1 MAELILSINKTNRT
15 YRLAVSC
22 LFFLQGLSFASWAS
36 RIPSIQQAIGLSDVA
51 LGMVLFAL
59 PVGSM
64 ISVPFSGW
72 LVSKY
77 GSRRVA
83 ANALLFY
90 SLFLVFIGLANSV
103 ALLVGSLVLFGMVGN
118 VSNIAINTQAVI
130 VESRYKKNIMASL
143 HGLWSL
149 AGFVAAWIGSMMI
162 GEEIMPVNHFLLI
175 AATITAALAL
185 TYRYLLPDT
194 DQKST
199 STRLFI
205 KPDKTLM
212 RLGIIAF
219 FCMIC
224 EGAMFDWSGIYF
236 KKVVA
241 ADKSFIGMG
250 YAAFMLSMATGR
262 FISDWAVNK
271 LGCQKTLSLSGSLI
285 ATGLLIAII
294 FPYLGPAITGFL
306 IVGFG
311 VSSVIPL
318 VYSQS
323 GKTSHSPGMAL
334 AAVSS
339 IGFLGFLAG
348 PPLIGLVAGFLNL
361 QFAFLLIAF
370 IGIFIVFLAR
380 STKKNK

>member
-236 KKVVA
+236 KKVVE

-271 LGCQKTLSLSGSLI
+271 LGFQKTLYLSGSLI

-294 FPYLGPAITGFL
+294 FPYLVPAITGFL

-323 GKTSHSPGMAL
+323 GKNSQSPSMAL

-380 STKKNK
+380 STKNK

>member
-1 MAELILSINKTNRT
+1 
-15 YRLAVSC
+15 
-22 LFFLQGLSFASWAS
+22 
-36 RIPSIQQAIGLSDVA
+36 
-51 LGMVLFAL
+51 
-59 PVGSM
+59 
-64 ISVPFSGW
+64 
-72 LVSKY
+72 
-77 GSRRVA
+77 
-83 ANALLFY
+83 
-90 SLFLVFIGLANSV
+90 
-103 ALLVGSLVLFGMVGN
+103 
-118 VSNIAINTQAVI
+118 
-130 VESRYKKNIMASL
+130 MASL

-236 KKVVA
+236 KKVIG

-271 LGCQKTLSLSGSLI
+271 LGFQKTLYLSGSLI

-294 FPYLGPAITGFL
+294 FPYLVPAITGFL

-323 GKTSHSPGMAL
+323 GKNSQSPGMAL